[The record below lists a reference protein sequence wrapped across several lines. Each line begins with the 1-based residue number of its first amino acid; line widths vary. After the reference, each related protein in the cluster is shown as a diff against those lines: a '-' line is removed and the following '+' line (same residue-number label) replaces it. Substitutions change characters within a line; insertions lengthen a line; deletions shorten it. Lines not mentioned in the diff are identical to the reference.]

1 MRNSDSIHD
10 SSFLPYSC
18 CYTHKW
24 VSRIDFFDLQFLIS
38 CSNSST
44 PDFILSTYITP
55 ITHLAK
61 QIQESEGNID
71 IQVMMKE
78 SRR

>member
-1 MRNSDSIHD
+1 M
-10 SSFLPYSC
+10 LLYSPVGKLD
-18 CYTHKW
+18 YLLWLT
-24 VSRIDFFDLQFLIS
+24 S

-71 IQVMMKE
+71 IQVMIKA
-78 SRR
+78 SR